1 MFKFSNVA
9 AIVCLCAAS
18 LVAGCSSEY
27 GFSRTAFNSK
37 FLDKTI
43 EQGEEAAGKATSME
57 TVDANTKVLVYAKKT
72 FDQENANGKDASAR
86 VTFKKNAAGAFVYS
100 GIEFIAE

>member
-1 MFKFSNVA
+1 MCKFSKSVA
-9 AIVCLCAAS
+9 TFCLFAFA

-43 EQGEEAAGKATSME
+43 EQGEDAAGKPTSVE
-57 TVDANTKVLVYAKKT
+57 VIDANTKVLVYAKKT

-86 VTFKKNAAGAFVYS
+86 VTFKKNAAGALVYA
-100 GIEFIAE
+100 GIEFVAE